1 MWCTGPR
8 TKQCFTYDPLLKKD
22 WVFATNLKSARV
34 YQASAIAYDGTLW
47 LFGGVG
53 TNSILKSTEKVT
65 YVKKKWVVSRGPNL
79 PYGITGACAAALNSE
94 EIILLGGFSTEDFD
108 YRENA
113 LILNTRTNKWYPKQW
128 AVCQPCKVKK
138 RTFFGRFR
146 VKFNGL
152 TFTLSLRGK
161 WV

>member
-128 AVCQPCKVKK
+128 AVLKNGP
-138 RTFFGRFR
+138 RFD
-146 VKFNGL
+146 
-152 TFTLSLRGK
+152 LSCASVNWKQEKYIIIGK
-161 WV
+161 